1 MIRIRAPQDLG
12 AGLMFA
18 ASFGA
23 HADMPK
29 GDGGTLRLLVNSSGT
44 QSFPPFVIKKF
55 NLDKKYG
62 FVLESVPTTTTQ
74 SSRTAIQG
82 GAADIIKR
90 AMIKLPGALKDADLS
105 AVMLLQVHDEL
116 VFESPMSGIE
126 SLVDIVR
133 NEMQRAMELSVPL
146 VVDVAIGLN
155 WLETESVQAKSE

>member
-1 MIRIRAPQDLG
+1 MRVLTMLRSIALG

-62 FVLESVPTTTTQ
+62 FVL
-74 SSRTAIQG
+74 
-82 GAADIIKR
+82 
-90 AMIKLPGALKDADLS
+90 
-105 AVMLLQVHDEL
+105 
-116 VFESPMSGIE
+116 
-126 SLVDIVR
+126 
-133 NEMQRAMELSVPL
+133 
-146 VVDVAIGLN
+146 
-155 WLETESVQAKSE
+155 